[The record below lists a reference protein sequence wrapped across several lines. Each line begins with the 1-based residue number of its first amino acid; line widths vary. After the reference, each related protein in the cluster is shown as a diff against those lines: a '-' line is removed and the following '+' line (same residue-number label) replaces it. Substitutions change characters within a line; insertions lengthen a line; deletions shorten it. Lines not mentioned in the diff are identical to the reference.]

1 MKKKWLIISSI
12 IIVIVIGIITI
23 SVVFIK
29 NFNEDREKTL
39 KTMGEIKEKYKEFSP
54 LVEAFSEE
62 RTKLYNAKEELFFL
76 ETVEENKDAI
86 VNLMVGYND
95 LVMSVHNS
103 SEFLQ
108 KNCMRKYSNAST
120 NNTCTLF
127 KQGYEAVMNYYMT
140 DVAMYNE
147 FVSEYNM
154 WLTENGVELEPLS
167 EQQFS
172 LYDSYIDY
180 DQDGSYLG
188 GK

>member
-1 MKKKWLIISSI
+1 M
-12 IIVIVIGIITI
+12 T
-23 SVVFIK
+23 
-29 NFNEDREKTL
+29 
-39 KTMGEIKEKYKEFSP
+39 
-54 LVEAFSEE
+54 
-62 RTKLYNAKEELFFL
+62 
-76 ETVEENKDAI
+76 
-86 VNLMVGYND
+86 
-95 LVMSVHNS
+95 VHNS

-140 DVAMYNE
+140 DIAMYNE
-147 FVSEYNM
+147 FVSEYNT
-154 WLTENGVELEPLS
+154 WLTENGVELEPLNK
-167 EQQFS
+167 QQFS